1 MSLQYVSDNTGQKTA
16 VLISI
21 EDWNQ
26 LRKKH
31 PDVDEMEGDLPQ
43 WQKDMIDERMLFL
56 KKHPEKV
63 TSIEDFFNES
73 DKEDEEA

>member
-1 MSLQYVSDNTGQKTA
+1 
-16 VLISI
+16 
-21 EDWNQ
+21 

-31 PDVDEMEGDLPQ
+31 PDVTEMEGDLPQ
-43 WQKDMIDERMLFL
+43 WQKDMIDERMLFR